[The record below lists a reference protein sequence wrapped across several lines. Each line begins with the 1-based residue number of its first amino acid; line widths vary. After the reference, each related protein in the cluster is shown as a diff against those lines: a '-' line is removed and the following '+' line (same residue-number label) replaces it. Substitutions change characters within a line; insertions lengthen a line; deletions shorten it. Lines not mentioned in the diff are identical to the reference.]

1 VTAATATTALA
12 AAPSAAEAG
21 AAATEPLTG
30 VQGGQGRRVPGALLM
45 SIGTVASGVL
55 AYAFNAVAARA
66 LGPEAYGPI
75 AVLWA
80 AMCLVA
86 VVLFRPLEQTL
97 SRAVAERLAAGH
109 DARPVARTVA
119 AFTAG
124 AVAIAAG
131 ACAIAWGTLTDR
143 LFDGQP
149 LLTAML
155 IAGIAGYGA
164 SYFMRGLVGG
174 QRWYAAY
181 GQLLL
186 IDGGVRLALVLPLLV
201 WASTSLAAT
210 ATAVA
215 AIAGAFGPLLAPGR
229 RERASLEG
237 TPGAHFDA
245 ASAARFAGPVA
256 ILAAGDQVLL
266 NGGPVLVMLGGGA
279 HAGAAAGV
287 VFAATM
293 LVRAPAFLF
302 QGVSAALLPN
312 LTTMLVRGDG
322 HGFRRAVT
330 RLTLMLLGFA
340 AVLTVLAAAAGPWG
354 MHLFYGDG
362 FAATHTEL
370 ALLGAGAGGYLV
382 AATLSQAA
390 LARGEAV
397 GAAAIWAGSAALFVA
412 LELAIPGEPLFR
424 VALAFCLA
432 TLANA
437 TTFWALS
444 LTRRTPAQATT
455 PLRLAAH
462 AADH

>member
-1 VTAATATTALA
+1 VTSAVATTPRA
-12 AAPSAAEAG
+12 AAPAEDLSAG
-21 AAATEPLTG
+21 VDPRPVAAVEPSAL
-30 VQGGQGRRVPGALLM
+30 RAPGALLM
-45 SIGTVASGVL
+45 SVGTVASGLL
-55 AYAFNAVAARA
+55 AYAFNAVAART
-66 LGPEAYGPI
+66 LGPHDYGPI

-97 SRAVAERLAAGH
+97 SRAVAERLAAGQ

-119 AFTAG
+119 ALMAG
-124 AVAIAAG
+124 AVALAAV
-131 ACAIAWGTLTDR
+131 ACAIGWGTLTRR
-143 LFDGQP
+143 LFDGQS

-155 IAGIAGYGA
+155 VVGIAGYGA

-186 IDGGVRLALVLPLLV
+186 IDGGVRLALVLPLVV
-201 WASTSLAAT
+201 WASSSLAAA
-210 ATAVA
+210 ATAAA

-229 RERASLEG
+229 RERAPLDG
-237 TPGAHFDA
+237 APGEHFDVGR
-245 ASAARFAGPVA
+245 AARFAGPVA
-256 ILAAGDQVLL
+256 ILAAGDQILL
-266 NGGPVLVMLGGGA
+266 NGGPVLVMLNGTHEA
-279 HAGAAAGV
+279 AAAAGV

-322 HGFRRAVT
+322 DGFRRAVAK
-330 RLTLMLLGFA
+330 LTVVLLAFA
-340 AVLTVLAAAAGPWG
+340 AVITTVAFAIGPWG

-362 FAATHTEL
+362 FEATRGEL

-390 LARGEAV
+390 LARHEAV
-397 GAAAIWAGSAALFVA
+397 GAATIWAASAALFVV
-412 LELAIPGEPLFR
+412 LELTLPGEPLFR
-424 VALAFCLA
+424 VALAFCVA
-432 TLANA
+432 TVANA
-437 TTFWALS
+437 ITFWVLS
-444 LTRRTPAQATT
+444 LTSRPGARAAP
-455 PLRLAAH
+455 PLRLAAS
-462 AADH
+462 APDQ